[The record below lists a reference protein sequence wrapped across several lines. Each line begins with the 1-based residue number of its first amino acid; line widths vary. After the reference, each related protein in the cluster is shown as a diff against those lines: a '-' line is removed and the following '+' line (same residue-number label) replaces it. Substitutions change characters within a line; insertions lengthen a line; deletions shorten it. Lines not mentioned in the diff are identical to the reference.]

1 MVQGIFR
8 RASLGSPGRLD
19 SARDAPLRG
28 ALPPLLRRARAV
40 MRAGWGGDR
49 PRISSRFGF
58 VVILW
63 LPRSACG
70 GFFWNVPSAFQPML
84 SPTELH
90 SRDHVSFRILD
101 LAWLRGA
108 PAPAQTH
115 PPYARHV
122 MSCRRIFWQL
132 ARCIAMDPRAPE
144 FRCFAVFR
152 AFRRMGVCV
161 MISVSISVKLLYER
175 CE

>member
-1 MVQGIFR
+1 VQGIFR
-8 RASLGSPGRLD
+8 RPSLRSPGRLD

-28 ALPPLLRRARAV
+28 ALPPLLRRARTV
-40 MRAGWGGDR
+40 MRTGWGGDR

-70 GFFWNVPSAFQPML
+70 GFFWNVPSAFRPMP

-101 LAWLRGA
+101 LAWLHGT

-122 MSCRRIFWQL
+122 MSENIL
-132 ARCIAMDPRAPE
+132 AAGQMHCHGPRAPE

-161 MISVSISVKLLYER
+161 MISASISVKLLYER